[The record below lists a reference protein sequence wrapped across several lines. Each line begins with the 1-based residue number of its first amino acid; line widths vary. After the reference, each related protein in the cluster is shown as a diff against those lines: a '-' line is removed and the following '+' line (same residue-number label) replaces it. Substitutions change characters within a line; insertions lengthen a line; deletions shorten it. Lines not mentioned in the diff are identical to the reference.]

1 MAVSIK
7 NLPPSPATQPNRR
20 MGRRKLVF
28 VRHRRINPRSAELD
42 PETTRSTDQKLT
54 ELAFK
59 GANSD
64 NNTAILR
71 EREKA
76 LDRWT
81 RKDSQ
86 GLSQAANQTTVSQ
99 IRFSPEQNNERTQ

>member
-1 MAVSIK
+1 MAVLTK
-7 NLPPSPATQPNRR
+7 KLPPSPATQPKSR
-20 MGRRKLVF
+20 MGRGKLVF

-42 PETTRSTDQKLT
+42 PEATRSTDQKLT
-54 ELAFK
+54 ELALK

-64 NNTAILR
+64 NNTSILR

-76 LDRWT
+76 LDSWT
-81 RKDSQ
+81 RKNSQ

-99 IRFSPEQNNERTQ
+99 IRFSPEQNK